1 MIKKFLNLRGAV
13 NREHAHAT
21 RKRCWSGCY
30 PADQHAHTLRGRD
43 EREEEEWEVM
53 LAEMKVAILKNENQ
67 KARKLM
73 YSLEF
78 KIHEARIKSFNEG
91 YHRGAAPLP
100 F

>member
-1 MIKKFLNLRGAV
+1 MINFNLQSKYFQQEQYAANYDPPPV
-13 NREHAHAT
+13 
-21 RKRCWSGCY
+21 
-30 PADQHAHTLRGRD
+30 
-43 EREEEEWEVM
+43 REEEEWEVM

-78 KIHEARIKSFNEG
+78 KIHEARMKSFNEG
-91 YHRGAAPLP
+91 YHCGAAPLP